1 MRLPIWESDF
11 TDKEKDA
18 EVEDKFCRLVTTEPS
33 VLRLNKNWPKETPIQ
48 VTFNIDNEGMLSVH
62 AQVEAD
68 EIDFQLKVTGI
79 KSDEE
84 ILEAQRFINK
94 ANIE

>member
-1 MRLPIWESDF
+1 M
-11 TDKEKDA
+11 
-18 EVEDKFCRLVTTEPS
+18 TTEPS